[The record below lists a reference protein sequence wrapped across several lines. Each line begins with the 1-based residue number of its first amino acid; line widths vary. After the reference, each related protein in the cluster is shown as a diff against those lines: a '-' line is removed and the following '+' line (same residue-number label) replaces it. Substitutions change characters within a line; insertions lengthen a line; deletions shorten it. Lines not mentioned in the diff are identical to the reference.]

1 MKIEMFKSKI
11 NFAREEAGRR
21 GGGVRNALTRK
32 EKSECINKFEKEA
45 PTVGASFLR
54 TYPR

>member
-1 MKIEMFKSKI
+1 MKIEIFKSKI

-21 GGGVRNALTRK
+21 GGVRNALTKK